1 MVDTNGFPPA
11 WDERLSLDFEDVE
24 LRDVQDFKG
33 YARMAVSRGN
43 TAFLEGYENAE
54 SRLAR
59 MMMIVRWTLFH
70 APSKDFAKSVG
81 LSTHGYVSTEKD
93 TEGRMPQFHTYHRA
107 LKFWEKK
114 GISQGIRD
122 QMLDLLTLPE
132 LFEQKRPKKKERY
145 DLQPTLLEKIEEVRT
160 DASVLLSDKHANAYY
175 HRIGFETGH
184 PNVAK
189 HFPRFWNTLWQREK
203 IGTVPLAVELLEVI
217 GTMYAG
223 DGKMATQLRALR
235 MAEGKALWTEV
246 KQNQYR
252 GRGIEEPL
260 AKLLAKM
267 ELDLAENFEWQ
278 VGEGKKKKI
287 EGMTLTSEAL
297 REVYGMQ
304 PVHAQALIQCELVD
318 WDEIKPFVSRIVDSN
333 SQRKFEAEWKA
344 AHSAEKTR
352 VGFGSVADQA
362 MEARGFNYK
371 ILYDLLV
378 TDQEPER
385 TKPKTSDEGETRT
398 RPENVIRHIIHDNAQ
413 SSDISI
419 ESLLRILTQN
429 GAAYRELRELYIAE
443 RERYYRRIGNRLEG
457 KGLEMR
463 IQREFANISMKEL
476 AMHFLSAS
484 EKKDAVAV
492 QKKDLELQRLE
503 RNESKTHAIS
513 FARVF
518 KILDEAILE
527 RAKEAEHSL
536 STLGKF
542 PEAFKS
548 WTTVNELA
556 GNAVAGMK
564 GAAYVVQAMEKEAAA
579 DSSDCLRPDL
589 ILDVASGKFVPPLK
603 CLRVMAYGVAEKV
616 LTPDVVLDW
625 YKRFPDQLEKG
636 CPVFS
641 PSKFKSPL
649 SRVLCTMIGS
659 LDSNLIKFFDRVEG
673 IRGTQGTQMI
683 FRIDAGQCDDG
694 DWQTVRKILL
704 GAGLKSSTIKW
715 QFAELLFRNG
725 QNIDAALEEL
735 VPRMRKLGIPITS
748 EQLPGMTPKELEKV
762 QTSSRK

>member
-1 MVDTNGFPPA
+1 MNDSSAFPPA
-11 WDERLSLDFEDVE
+11 WDERLSLDLDDVE
-24 LRDVQDFKG
+24 LRDVEDFKG
-33 YARMAVSRGN
+33 FARMAVSRGN
-43 TAFLEGYENAE
+43 TAFLEGYRNAE

-70 APSKDFAKSVG
+70 SPSKDFAKKVG

-107 LKFWEKK
+107 LQYWRKK

-132 LFEQKRPKKKERY
+132 LFEQKKPKKKERY
-145 DLQPTLLEKIEEVRT
+145 DPQPTLLEKIEEVRL
-160 DASVLLSDKHANAYY
+160 DASVLLSDKHANAFY

-223 DGKMATQLRALR
+223 EGKAVTQLRALR

-252 GRGIEEPL
+252 ERGIEEPL
-260 AKLLAKM
+260 AELLAKM
-267 ELDLAENFEWQ
+267 ELDLAENFEWRI
-278 VGEGKKKKI
+278 GEGREKTV
-287 EGMTLTSEAL
+287 EPMTLTAEAL
-297 REVYGMQ
+297 REAYGMQ

-318 WDEIKPFVSRIVDSN
+318 YEEIKPFIGRIIDATSLK
-333 SQRKFEAEWKA
+333 KFEADWKV
-344 AHSAEKTR
+344 AHSAEKKR
-352 VGFGSVADQA
+352 VGFGAKAEQA

-371 ILYDLLV
+371 LLYDLLV
-378 TDQEPER
+378 TDKEPER
-385 TKPKTSDEGETRT
+385 RKPKTSDEGETRT

-419 ESLLRILTQN
+419 ESLLRILTRDD
-429 GAAYRELRELYIAE
+429 AAYRELRELYIAE

-457 KGLEMR
+457 KGLQMR
-463 IQREFANISMKEL
+463 IQRELANMSMKEL
-476 AMHFLSAS
+476 AMHFLSVR
-484 EKKDAVAV
+484 ERKDAATVRA
-492 QKKDLELQRLE
+492 KDLELQRLE

-518 KILDEAILE
+518 AILDAAILE
-527 RAKEAEHSL
+527 RAKETERSL
-536 STLGKF
+536 ATLGKF
-542 PEAFKS
+542 PEVLKS
-548 WTTVNELA
+548 WTTVQELA

-564 GAAYVVQAMEKEAAA
+564 GAAYVAEAMEKYAAA

-589 ILDVASGKFVPPLK
+589 ILDAASGKFVPPLR
-603 CLRVMAYGVAEKV
+603 CFRVMAQGVAEKT

-625 YKRFPDQLEKG
+625 YERFPDQLRKG

-641 PSKFKSPL
+641 PSSFKTPL
-649 SRVLCTMIGS
+649 ARFLCTTIGS

-673 IRGTQGTQMI
+673 IRGTQGTQLI
-683 FRIDAGQCDDG
+683 FRIDAGQCDEG
-694 DWQTVRKILL
+694 DWQIVRKMLL
-704 GAGLKSSTIKW
+704 GAGLRSSGIKW

-725 QNIDAALEEL
+725 QNVDAALEEL
-735 VPRMRKLGIPITS
+735 VPRMRKFGIPITS
-748 EQLPGMTPKELEKV
+748 EQLPGITPKELEKYLR
-762 QTSSRK
+762 Q